1 MNFRAIDQATRDV
14 TIGLMPRS
22 TRLPL
27 AAFALAAC
35 LTTLASAPATAV
47 TYEFPPGETGYHTYE
62 EMAAEVAAAAVSHP
76 AIVQRFSIGR
86 SYQGR
91 ELWAA
96 KISDNVTVDEDEPEV
111 LFDGLHHGDEH
122 MSLEMSLAVLR
133 WLTTDYG
140 SDPRITRIVDS
151 REVWIVFM
159 VNPDGGTHN
168 IRNRT
173 YQNWRKNRQPTP
185 RSTAIGT
192 DLNRNYDYRWGYP
205 GGSSSD
211 PWSTRYRGPSAFSA
225 PETRAYR
232 DFVRSR
238 VVSGQQQIRAAI
250 SFHTTGRLV
259 MYPYGYTKTDVPP
272 DMTVDDRNALARL
285 AATMA
290 ASSRYRAI
298 QGSDLY
304 LSAGGLSDWLYGRY
318 RVFSFVIELEPS
330 TALYQPD
337 EMIGPET
344 GRNREAVLYLLEQ
357 ADCPYRSIGK
367 ATTHCGAFFDDL
379 EIDRGWRV
387 NPDGTDTATAG
398 RWARANPAST
408 TWNGPKQRG
417 TTTSGSRALVTGA
430 PAGAHARSYD
440 LDGGRTTVRSRPI
453 DLPPT
458 LGQRLTF
465 RYYLAHGSDA
475 TTADLLR
482 VEILDAGGLATTVLL
497 ERGAAN
503 DDDAAWA
510 SRSVLLDGW
519 AGQTI
524 RVQATAVDA
533 GRASLIEA
541 AIDDVRVTRG

>member
-1 MNFRAIDQATRDV
+1 MPRATR
-14 TIGLMPRS
+14 PS
-22 TRLPL
+22 L
-27 AAFALAAC
+27 AALGLSIAL
-35 LTTLASAPATAV
+35 LALGPATAADAV
-47 TYEFPPGETGYHTYE
+47 EFEFPPGETGYHTYE
-62 EMAAEVAAAAVSHP
+62 EMAAEVEAAATAYPS
-76 AIVQRFSIGR
+76 IVQRFSIGR

-96 KISDNVTVDEDEPEV
+96 KVSDNVATEEDEPEV
-111 LFDGLHHGDEH
+111 LLDGLHHGDEH
-122 MSLEMSLAVLR
+122 MSLEMSLAMLR
-133 WLTTDYG
+133 WLTSGYG
-140 SDPRITRIVDS
+140 SDARVTEIVDS

-159 VNPDGGTHN
+159 VNPDGGTYN

-185 RSTAIGT
+185 RSSFTGT

-211 PWSTRYRGPSAFSA
+211 PRNSRFRGRSAFSA
-225 PETRAYR
+225 PETRAMR

-238 VVSGQQQIRAAI
+238 VIDGRQQIRAAI

-259 MYPYGYTKTDVPP
+259 LYPYGYTKTNVPS
-272 DMTVDDRNALARL
+272 DMTVDDRAAFARL

-290 ASSRYRAI
+290 TSSGYRPM

-304 LSAGGLSDWLYGRY
+304 LTAGGLSDWLYGRY

-344 GRNREAVLYLLEQ
+344 GRNRNAVLHLIEQ

-398 RWARANPAST
+398 RWARANPSRTYASG
-408 TWNGPKQRG
+408 WKQRG
-417 TTTSGSRALVTGA
+417 TTTSGSKALVTGA
-430 PAGAHARSYD
+430 PAGSTARSYD
-440 LDGGRTTVRSRPI
+440 LDGGRTTVASRPI
-453 DLPPT
+453 DLPET

-465 RYYLAHGSDA
+465 RYYLAHAPDA
-475 TTADLLR
+475 TLADLLR
-482 VEILDAGGLATTVLL
+482 VEILDEGGTATTVLL
-497 ERGAAN
+497 ERAATN
-503 DDDAAWA
+503 NDDAAWA
-510 SRSVLLDGW
+510 SASISLDAW
-519 AGQTI
+519 AGTTI
-524 RVQATAVDA
+524 RVRATAVDA
-533 GRASLIEA
+533 GRASLVEA